1 VAVLSTIKFKIPA
14 DFATQ
19 YLPLN
24 APIMS
29 SSALPFFADAT
40 LDLAEAHDIAD
51 TPEATRPN
59 FDATSIQAHRTQLQI
74 PSLLQLQQRPQHLL
88 DTTEEETASQ
98 LSAAASPVSQHSIVR
113 RTVSLPPD
121 MLWEPSSSAAVETDD
136 SLHFARISGA
146 LEQECVPPVSA
157 IRKPRWPRDISWTI
171 AFVVLVPV
179 VLLYPLWHTA
189 VPLAQ
194 RNPLSKHPLSFA
206 TLHAITWT
214 VVAVVGL
221 TRILYRSIA
230 GGDGDAARLQAAHVL
245 VMAAP
250 CSVAVYAALT
260 VTVLV
265 TCPKASWWAAL
276 VPAAYTI
283 RDVYAFRRWNRRTEY
298 AGVGYASRIA
308 FFQAMVGMALD
319 IISRS
324 LRRASFLRGLTT
336 ILLIQLVV
344 LLLWRAALLAAISS
358 SAKTSA
364 YTLAM
369 VLIVWGAGKWAAA
382 TTMRMLTL
390 LASAGVMNWCSEQ
403 GMLLSDLAPQTSING
418 PSLDSRDHSNGH
430 SDDTKQDSYEDD
442 ANGLPEAYR
451 TVDASVYQS
460 VLDLDD
466 ALDDDYDDLDVE
478 VLVDSPKIDHR
489 LRASDGYSAG
499 NSPNRRGA
507 APNASSYHHYPRATV
522 KSILWTGVTINFGS
536 IAHCG
541 LLGGLAQFIWS
552 QVRRV
557 EAAQTTLHSR
567 NGNASG
573 FQGMTIEGGN
583 GMDSVGNKL
592 ILGARLFARH
602 HSDLAMTHVA
612 AYYKGYSRAARDVAT
627 IIDQSGAFVS
637 YTSFPVLLFL
647 NPQLDLYFPSLV

>member
-1 VAVLSTIKFKIPA
+1 
-14 DFATQ
+14 
-19 YLPLN
+19 
-24 APIMS
+24 MS
-29 SSALPFFADAT
+29 STALPFFADAT

-74 PSLLQLQQRPQHLL
+74 PSLLQQQQRPQHLL

-98 LSAAASPVSQHSIVR
+98 LSAAASPVGQHAIVR
-113 RTVSLPPD
+113 RTISLPPD
-121 MLWEPSSSAAVETDD
+121 MLWEPSPAAAATTVETDD

-179 VLLYPLWHTA
+179 LLLYPLWHTA

-214 VVAVVGL
+214 VAAVVGL
-221 TRILYRSIA
+221 TRILYRSMA
-230 GGDGDAARLQAAHVL
+230 GGEGDAARLQAAQVL
-245 VMAAP
+245 VTAAP

-298 AGVGYASRIA
+298 TGVGYASRIA

-344 LLLWRAALLAAISS
+344 LLLWRAALLAALSS
-358 SAKTSA
+358 STTTSA
-364 YTLAM
+364 YTLAW
-369 VLIVWGAGKWAAA
+369 VLMVWGAGKWATA
-382 TTMRMLTL
+382 TIMRMLTL
-390 LASAGVMNWCSEQ
+390 LTSAGVMNWCSEQ
-403 GMLLSDLAPQTSING
+403 GLLLSELAPQTSING
-418 PSLDSRDHSNGH
+418 PSSDSRDHTNGH
-430 SDDTKQDSYEDD
+430 GDDSKLDSYDDD

-460 VLDLDD
+460 VLELDD

-478 VLVDSPKIDHR
+478 VLVDSPKFDQR
-489 LRASDGYSAG
+489 RRVSDGYSAG
-499 NSPNRRGA
+499 NSPNRRGSA
-507 APNASSYHHYPRATV
+507 APNALPHHHYPRSTV

-552 QVRRV
+552 QVRRI
-557 EAAQTTLHSR
+557 EAAQTALNSR

-573 FQGMTIEGGN
+573 FQGMTVGGGN
-583 GMDSVGNKL
+583 GMDSVGTKL

-627 IIDQSGAFVS
+627 IVDQSGAFVT
-637 YTSFPVLLFL
+637 YISFPILVFL
-647 NPQLDLYFPSLV
+647 ILRLCLYFSRPFV